1 MIRADVKGLLLRFI
15 KEKRESYVEPSRKG
29 TPRGE
34 IIGLSLEKYM
44 ASLFM
49 LTSMNLKRI
58 SERSKVSYGLIRKW
72 RTETPF
78 KGQIEKH
85 IMEYAPLFI
94 GYQFKRWAEKDK
106 GFWDYYDLDDL
117 PPEYDLKDY
126 EPNLFMDDEIKFY
139 GSSLKKELFEKL
151 LMLGGEIPFLLVYPP
166 FINICGLLADE
177 KGSRASLLFKALDGQ
192 QWGVR
197 NIADFIKKAVPVLRN
212 PESSESERESAI
224 GWLEGAMSAAT
235 NQDRA
240 IGEVKKILEKSQ

>member
-1 MIRADVKGLLLRFI
+1 MIRVDVKGLLLRFI

-58 SERSKVSYGLIRKW
+58 NERSKVSYGLIRKW

-85 IMEYAPLFI
+85 IMEFVPIFI
-94 GYQFKRWAEKDK
+94 GYQLKRWTKKDEV
-106 GFWDYYDLDDL
+106 FREYYGSGDF

-126 EPNLFMDDEIKFY
+126 EVNLFMDDEIKFY
-139 GSSLKKELFEKL
+139 GSSLKKELLEKI
-151 LMLGGEIPFLLVYPP
+151 LMLGGEIPFLLVYSP

-177 KGSRASLLFKALDGQ
+177 KGSRERLLFKALDGQ

-197 NIADFIKKAVPVLRN
+197 NIADLIRKALSILRD
-212 PESSESERESAI
+212 PKSSESDRNSAI
-224 GWLEGAMSAAT
+224 GWLEGAMSAVT
-235 NQDRA
+235 NQGRA
-240 IGEVKKILEKSQ
+240 IGEV

>member
-15 KEKRESYVEPSRKG
+15 KEKRENYVEPSRKG

-49 LTSMNLKRI
+49 LTSMDLKRV

-72 RTETPF
+72 RTEAPF

-94 GYQFKRWAEKDK
+94 GYQFKRWAKKDEVF
-106 GFWDYYDLDDL
+106 GEFYETTDF
-117 PPEYDLKDY
+117 PPEYDLKKY
-126 EPNLFMDDEIKFY
+126 EPDLFIDDEIKFY

-177 KGSRASLLFKALDGQ
+177 KGSRERLLLKALDGQ
-192 QWGVR
+192 QWGVG
-197 NIADFIKKAVPVLRN
+197 NILDLIKMAVPILSN
-212 PESSESERESAI
+212 PKSSESERESAI

-240 IGEVKKILEKSQ
+240 IGEVKKILKEF

>member
-85 IMEYAPLFI
+85 IMEFAPLFI
-94 GYQFKRWAEKDK
+94 GYQFKRWAEKDEV
-106 GFWDYYDLDDL
+106 FREYYGTGDF

-126 EPNLFMDDEIKFY
+126 EPDLFIDDEIRYY
-139 GSSLKKELFEKL
+139 GSSLKKELLEKL
-151 LMLGGEIPFLLVYPP
+151 LILGGEITFQLLYPP

-177 KGSRASLLFKALDGQ
+177 KCSLERLIFKTLDGQ
-192 QWGVR
+192 QLGVR
-197 NIADFIKKAVPVLRN
+197 NIADIIKMAVPILRN
-212 PESSESERESAI
+212 PNSPKSERESAI
-224 GWLEGAMSAAT
+224 GWLEGAMSSAT
-235 NQDRA
+235 MQDRS
-240 IGEVKKILEKSQ
+240 IGELKKILKEF

>member
-58 SERSKVSYGLIRKW
+58 NERSKVSYGLIRKW

-78 KGQIEKH
+78 KDQIEKH
-85 IMEYAPLFI
+85 IMEFAPLFI
-94 GYQFKRWAEKDK
+94 GYQFKRWADKDEV
-106 GFWDYYDLDDL
+106 FREYYGSGDF

-126 EPNLFMDDEIKFY
+126 EPNLFMEDEIKYY
-139 GSSLKKELFEKL
+139 GSSLKKALLEKL
-151 LMLGGEIPFLLVYPP
+151 FILGEEIPFLLVYPA
-166 FINICGLLADE
+166 FINICRSLADE
-177 KGSRASLLFKALDGQ
+177 KGSRERLIFKALDGQ

-197 NIADFIKKAVPVLRN
+197 KIADLIKRAIAILRD
-212 PESSESERESAI
+212 PESSESDRNSAI
-224 GWLEGAMSAAT
+224 GWLEKAISAAT
-235 NQDRA
+235 IQNRA

>member
-1 MIRADVKGLLLRFI
+1 MIRVDVKGLLLRFI

-49 LTSMNLKRI
+49 LTSMNLKRT

-85 IMEYAPLFI
+85 IMEFAPLFI
-94 GYQFKRWAEKDK
+94 GYQFKRWAEKDEVF
-106 GFWDYYDLDDL
+106 GEYYGSTDF

-139 GSSLKKELFEKL
+139 GSSLKRELLEKS

-177 KGSRASLLFKALDGQ
+177 KGSRERLLLKALDGQ
-192 QWGVR
+192 QWGVG
-197 NIADFIKKAVPVLRN
+197 NILDLIEMAVPFLRS
-212 PESSESERESAI
+212 PKSSESERKQATD
-224 GWLEGAMSAAT
+224 WLDGAREAAT
-235 NQDRA
+235 MQDRA
-240 IGEVKKILEKSQ
+240 IGEVKKILKKSQ